1 MRAHRLVVA
10 AVLCL
15 FSGACLLRGEAQ
27 KSIDIEEVRR
37 LVLYFEIE
45 AGADFTPQQGT
56 LLYESLVTSLSD
68 SSDRVALLEY
78 RDQSIPGGDQEKST
92 MAEDIGAD
100 SWLHVTV
107 GGDFESAH
115 LQVRCLDLLNG
126 IIAFELDLQKE
137 LLRGTRELGTLFWN
151 EVQEAAREYFERAL
165 NLENRI
171 GDLTF
176 QALPGTRIQGVGDR
190 PLKITDDGTAAA
202 EVALPSTIPFRATKP
217 GYWPVEGQI
226 YMDQPEKSVV
236 IEQTPGDRV
245 ALDFYLNNFNF
256 PGFDFT
262 FFLVPE
268 MVFAKTGILTYLIG
282 FVLEGGGDSD
292 SEVLVSFSLNHY
304 NLAMGFYLNAPDRY
318 FRPYFAAG
326 AFWRII
332 TARGYWGF
340 EPIAPFG
347 LQPILGFE
355 YSRQHRYKLFFEY
368 APMVHWTGNSDD
380 TFLFLSSVSS
390 DNEFTGY
397 ESYRWCVI
405 NFVNFKLGLRVIL

>member
-1 MRAHRLVVA
+1 MRVHRLA
-10 AVLCL
+10 AAALLCL
-15 FSGACLLRGEAQ
+15 FSGACLQAQ
-27 KSIDIEEVRR
+27 KSIDIKEVRR
-37 LVLYFEIE
+37 LVLYFEIDS
-45 AGADFTPQQGT
+45 AGEFTPQQGT
-56 LLYESLVTSLSD
+56 LIYESLVASLSN

-78 RDQSIPGGDQEKST
+78 RDQDIPVGDQEKST
-92 MAEDIGAD
+92 VAEDVGAD
-100 SWLHVTV
+100 SWLYVTV
-107 GGDFESAH
+107 GGDFASADV
-115 LQVRCLDLLNG
+115 QVRCLDLLNG

-137 LLRGTRELGTLFWN
+137 ILRGTRELEMLFWN
-151 EVQEAAREYFERAL
+151 EVEEATREYFERAL

-176 QALPGTRIQGVGDR
+176 QALPGTRIQGVGRR
-190 PLKITDDGTAAA
+190 PMKTAEDGTAVA

-217 GYWPVEGQI
+217 GYWPVEGQV

-236 IEQTPGDRV
+236 LEQTPGDRI

-282 FVLEGGGDSD
+282 FVLEGGGYSD
-292 SEVLVSFSLNHY
+292 SEVFVSYSLNHY
-304 NLAMGFYLNAPDRY
+304 NLAVGFYLNAPDRY
-318 FRPYFAAG
+318 FRPYFSAG
-326 AFWRII
+326 VFWRII

-355 YSRQHRYKLFFEY
+355 YSRRHRYKLFFEY
-368 APMVHWTGNSDD
+368 APMVYWTGNSDD
-380 TFLFLSSVSS
+380 TFLFLLSIPSNNDFS
-390 DNEFTGY
+390 GY
-397 ESYRWCVI
+397 LNARWCVI
-405 NFVNFKLGLRVIL
+405 SIINFKLGLRVRL